1 MHNGANLTYPI
12 ATVAYS
18 GGDPVA
24 GRFWD
29 ITFPQDVRN
38 CEACHVDGET
48 SGSWKT
54 EPSRL
59 PCWGCHDNDAA
70 RAHMKIQTYDPTP
83 ADPWSGDEEES
94 CATCH

>member
-1 MHNGANLTYPI
+1 LNYPI
-12 ATVAYS
+12 PTVGYS

-29 ITFPQDVRN
+29 ITFPQDLRN
-38 CEACHVDGET
+38 CEACHTEKT
-48 SGSWKT
+48 SGSWKK
-54 EPSRL
+54 EPARL
-59 PCWGCHDNDAA
+59 PCWGCHDSDAA

-94 CATCH
+94 CQTCHAMK